1 MNRYNQNYT
10 AIGEEIIYFGS
21 DFAHLQWWQTVMT
34 LRFAHVAWRIF
45 FLEFISDIWIQK
57 IGIFFIIKKNP
68 FSNVLNIENLLKE
81 ADELMIVDW

>member
-1 MNRYNQNYT
+1 
-10 AIGEEIIYFGS
+10 
-21 DFAHLQWWQTVMT
+21 MT

-57 IGIFFIIKKNP
+57 IGIFFIIKKKP
-68 FSNVLNIENLLKE
+68 FSNVLNFENLLKE